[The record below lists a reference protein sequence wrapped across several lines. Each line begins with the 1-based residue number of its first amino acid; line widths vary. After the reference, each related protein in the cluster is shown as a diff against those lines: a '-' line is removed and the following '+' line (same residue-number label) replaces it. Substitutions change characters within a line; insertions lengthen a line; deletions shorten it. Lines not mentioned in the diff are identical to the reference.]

1 MTLTLEDYES
11 KFWPKLQGAID
22 QLLNMQPGA
31 YIPIS
36 YEQMYRLAWSTISS
50 YLVIFKH
57 FKLSCAL

>member
-1 MTLTLEDYES
+1 MMTLTLEDYES

-36 YEQMYRLAWSTISS
+36 YEQMYRLA
-50 YLVIFKH
+50 
-57 FKLSCAL
+57 